1 MSGQFLRIARATAL
15 VIVCATGAAYAAD
28 TPDAWVTMK
37 TKLSLLTTEGINTR
51 HLNVDTVNGVVTL
64 HGEVPT
70 KEEKM
75 KAEEVAMKIDSTRR
89 RSTFFR

>member
-51 HLNVDTVNGVVTL
+51 HLNVDTVNGVVT
-64 HGEVPT
+64 T
-70 KEEKM
+70 
-75 KAEEVAMKIDSTRR
+75 AR
-89 RSTFFR
+89 